1 MSLDVSKIIINQS
14 DDYLFNILNID
25 NYNKKD
31 SIFFNYYNHIKKFD
45 KKIKGDLLEFGVFQ
59 GRSLLSTA
67 LLLKKINSKK
77 KIYAFDT
84 FKGFP
89 KYSEYDQ
96 LTHFKNFKK
105 EIQEKHYITKKVR
118 SLFNNSVNIK
128 NISSSKEFV
137 NSQLINLR
145 KKIRLLKLDNIR
157 IIQGEFSKTIPV
169 FLRKKRKIFS
179 LIIDCDLYDGYKVVL
194 ENIYPHLEK
203 KGYIHLDEYYSPS
216 FPGPKIA
223 VDAFCKK
230 NKVKLKVHKKIKGQF
245 PRYYLSK

>member
-1 MSLDVSKIIINQS
+1 MQLDVTKIIRNQS

-45 KKIKGDLLEFGVFQ
+45 KKIEGDLLEFVVFQ

-89 KYSEYDQ
+89 EYSKFDQFKY
-96 LTHFKNFKK
+96 FKNFKN
-105 EIQEKHYITKKVR
+105 EIQKKHYITKKIR
-118 SLFNNSVNIK
+118 TLFNNKVTIK
-128 NISSSKEFV
+128 NISSSQEFA
-137 NSQLINLR
+137 NSQLKNLQ
-145 KKIRLLKLDNIR
+145 KKIKFLKLDNIR
-157 IIQGEFSKTIPV
+157 IIQGQFLKTIPI
-169 FLRKKRKIFS
+169 FLKTKKKIFS
-179 LIIDCDLYDGYKVVL
+179 FVIDCDLYDGYKVVL
-194 ENIYPHLEK
+194 ENIYPYLEK
-203 KGYIHLDEYYSPS
+203 KGYVHLDEYYSPS

-230 NKVKLKVHKKIKGQF
+230 YKVKLRVHKIIKGQF
-245 PRYYLSK
+245 PRYYLTK